1 MDFPTEELID
11 LKLLLAVLYQIV
23 LEKLQDKFCKLDTEI
38 SRISR
43 NKLVQKDKLRLDT
56 LTLK

>member
-43 NKLVQKDKLRLDT
+43 NKLVQKDKLRLDIPT
-56 LTLK
+56 PK